1 MPTFLTESPMIY
13 APVLVAMNNLTVME
27 VPGLAAHIG
36 DSMLNDC
43 R

>member
-1 MPTFLTESPMIY
+1 MIY
-13 APVLVAMNNLTVME
+13 ALVLVAMNNLNVVE
-27 VPGLAAHIG
+27 VLGLAAHIG